1 MPRCPDRATIT
12 PLFNPQLKELF
23 MSKIT
28 NQDKPQSPAVVPGEP
43 TGNYAS
49 PEVNIYETD
58 SRFTLEAEMPG
69 VTKEQLEIT
78 LEGNTLTL
86 IGHRTDESPQ
96 GTLLY
101 RESRPIDFRRVFELD
116 PAIDT
121 SKIHAQMNQGVL
133 TLSLPK
139 AAAVKPRKIAVE

>member
-1 MPRCPDRATIT
+1 
-12 PLFNPQLKELF
+12 

-28 NQDKPQSPAVVPGEP
+28 KNANVESPAAAASEAA
-43 TGNYAS
+43 GNYVS

-58 SRFTLEAEMPG
+58 NCFTLEAEMPG
-69 VTKEQLEIT
+69 VSKEKLEIT
-78 LEGNTLTL
+78 LEGNSLTL
-86 IGHRTDESPQ
+86 IGHRADELPQ

-116 PAIDT
+116 PTIDA

-133 TLSLPK
+133 TLNLPK
-139 AAAVKPRKIAVE
+139 AEAVKPRKIAVE